1 VTGMELGLENS
12 TRSGLPP
19 PKRTPNTGGD
29 QVATITR
36 PPGTGMYSVELD
48 ATLEAARA
56 ARLYVVGVL
65 TGWDVPENII
75 DTARL
80 LTSELASNASAHG
93 QNQGGTFTLEVRSFG
108 CCFGVDVA
116 DHSPDPPVVRSVEV
130 DNENGRGLLLVEEV
144 ADSWGY
150 YFGSGRKHVW
160 FHLHKLAGDRLV

>member
-1 VTGMELGLENS
+1 M
-12 TRSGLPP
+12 
-19 PKRTPNTGGD
+19 
-29 QVATITR
+29 ATMTR
-36 PPGTGMYSVELD
+36 PPATGMCSVELD

-75 DTARL
+75 DKARL
-80 LTSELASNASAHG
+80 LTSELASNAVAHG
-93 QNQGGTFTLEVRSFG
+93 QKLGGTFTLEVRSFG

-116 DHSPDPPVVRSVEV
+116 DHSPDPPVVRSVKV

-150 YFGSGRKHVW
+150 YFGSGLKHVW
-160 FHLHKLAGDRLV
+160 FHLHKLGVRAIAPCPPRRQVEHDGWERPGPFDIENLILVRG